1 MDQVAF
7 IERTCVTCIAT
18 AVLCVATYATSPSSV
33 LAVRMRICCGHSRA
47 QSSPAEHPN
56 LREPIFA
63 WVELN
68 PGVDS
73 EDIASHFAI
82 DDRLASDIVETL
94 LNDGRLD
101 FA

>member
-18 AVLCVATYATSPSSV
+18 AVLCVATYATSPFYASTDGCS
-33 LAVRMRICCGHSRA
+33 GSTGQSRA
-47 QSSPAEHPN
+47 QSSPDEHAN
-56 LREPIFA
+56 LRERIFA

>member
-1 MDQVAF
+1 
-7 IERTCVTCIAT
+7 
-18 AVLCVATYATSPSSV
+18 
-33 LAVRMRICCGHSRA
+33 
-47 QSSPAEHPN
+47 
-56 LREPIFA
+56 
-63 WVELN
+63 VELN